1 MKKLTALLI
10 FCMVVSLAAGA
21 VLSKTASDLVAEY
34 SPDMQHI
41 STMELQM
48 EMDFGEEFILI
59 DIRTEAEFAAGRIP
73 GAVRV
78 DAGLL
83 PFRIG
88 NYVED
93 KDTMFIVYC
102 QGAARSVLAVKTLQD
117 LGFVNATNMQG
128 GFRDWMDSG
137 YQVETN
143 AGIFVKY

>member
-1 MKKLTALLI
+1 MKK
-10 FCMVVSLAAGA
+10 VSLALALLM
-21 VLSKTASDLVAEY
+21 VLSLVSGAALAKTASDLVAEY

-48 EMDFGEEFILI
+48 EMDFGEEFIIL
-59 DIRTEAEFAAGRIP
+59 DIRSETEFAAGRIP
-73 GAVRV
+73 GAVHV

-88 NYVED
+88 NYVPD

-102 QGAARSVLAVKTLQD
+102 QGAARSVLAVKTLLD
-117 LGFVNATNMQG
+117 LGYENATNMQG
-128 GFRDWMDSG
+128 GFGDWMNSG